1 MPPCNKRH
9 TSKCNTHWKSKHN
22 LTVPKLKC
30 IWNKYITYGK
40 LKMTKNSE
48 KYNTKYKSG
57 SYLLLFGTSMFGK
70 KNWLNFEI
78 SCK

>member
-1 MPPCNKRH
+1 
-9 TSKCNTHWKSKHN
+9 
-22 LTVPKLKC
+22 
-30 IWNKYITYGK
+30 
-40 LKMTKNSE
+40 MTKNSE